1 MEMKFMA
8 DDNSVNRMSKDEYYL
23 EIALAVSKR
32 STCLKR
38 RYGAVIVNNDEI
50 VSTGY
55 NGNPRGEDN
64 CCDRGNC
71 QRMNLPSNSG
81 NYNDCFSV
89 HAEQNA
95 MISASRNEM
104 LGSTIFLAGEMSVD
118 GEWVDIEDAEPCPIC
133 SRMIKNSGIDRIVS
147 KKGVTELRK

>member
-1 MEMKFMA
+1 MA
-8 DDNSVNRMSKDEYYL
+8 DEKSINENNANRMSKNEYYL
-23 EIALAVSKR
+23 LIALAVSKR

-55 NGNPRGEDN
+55 NGNPRGEEN

-71 QRMNLPSNSG
+71 KRMDLPSNTG
-81 NYNDCFSV
+81 QYDDCFSV

-104 LGSTIFLAGEMSVD
+104 LGSTIYLAGEKYLEGD
-118 GEWVDIEDAEPCPIC
+118 WVEIEDAEPCPIC
-133 SRMIKNSGIDRIVS
+133 FRMVKNSGIDRI
-147 KKGVTELRK
+147 KLRDSA